1 MYMTPLDA
9 AKRHTRESLTS
20 SMGKNVLRHI
30 KGDQVLGKHRGEVF
44 VFGFVCFWFF
54 LAVER
59 QESFM
64 SQVAFE
70 LREGKKHRDK
80 GVRGLSLEA
89 EMLNCLCDIDI
100 LTGWKSL

>member
-1 MYMTPLDA
+1 M
-9 AKRHTRESLTS
+9 
-20 SMGKNVLRHI
+20 LRHI

-44 VFGFVCFWFF
+44 VFGFVFVFVFF

-100 LTGWKSL
+100 WTGWKSL